1 MLFFGAINENWMVF
15 VLVQV
20 HFGSRKVLSRLMESS
35 VETHTGTH
43 ELGVVRR
50 DLRSV
55 WVWVAEKS
63 SN

>member
-1 MLFFGAINENWMVF
+1 MVF